1 MVLAGGVAVQIA
13 AAKQQHWQRV
23 AHKLHMKQPHPVCA
37 LLCSALPV
45 AVRLCHPSVSE
56 LATSHSAAS
65 PLPSSPPLSL
75 LPLTFHRMLRVWLNL
90 NKFNKHKLFAA
101 AAALSLLATLFA
113 RWQTNGGAYLPHLP
127 SRHSACS
134 WLKAARCC
142 HTRRKRGRERE
153 SCKSKLQAAF
163 AWNFN

>member
-37 LLCSALPV
+37 LLCSACRCQVVPPL
-45 AVRLCHPSVSE
+45 SE
-56 LATSHSAAS
+56 WARNFPLSSL

-75 LPLTFHRMLRVWLNL
+75 LPFTFHRMLRVWLNL
-90 NKFNKHKLFAA
+90 NKFNKHKLFAAA

-142 HTRRKRGRERE
+142 HTRRKRGRARERV
-153 SCKSKLQAAF
+153 L
-163 AWNFN
+163 